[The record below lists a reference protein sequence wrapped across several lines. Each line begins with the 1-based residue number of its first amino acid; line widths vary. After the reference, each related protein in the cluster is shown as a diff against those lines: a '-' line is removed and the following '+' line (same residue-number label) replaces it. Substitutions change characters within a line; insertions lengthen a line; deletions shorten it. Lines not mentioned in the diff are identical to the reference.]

1 MIAENS
7 VEKTESGFTLVEL
20 MVVVAIIGILA
31 AIAIPNFKKYQAKS
45 RTSEGKIMLASGYT
59 ALESFYQEYN
69 MYCSCFKFS
78 GFIPT
83 GITTAASSRS
93 TTNYYTVGFS
103 ATDITSPGA
112 QVVPAGCTA
121 DNTFVYFG
129 DRTPAGV
136 ASLAANTLTNS
147 IVTNNSSYVIQA
159 QGQID
164 PDYTT
169 SLSADSWTMSSL
181 KVLDQARSGY

>member
-1 MIAENS
+1 
-7 VEKTESGFTLVEL
+7 

-59 ALESFYQEYN
+59 ALESLYQEHNLYA
-69 MYCSCFKFS
+69 SCFKFA

-83 GITTAASSRS
+83 GILTAASTRA
-93 TTNYYTVGFS
+93 TTNYYTIGFDT
-103 ATDITSPGA
+103 ADITAPGA
-112 QVVPAGCTA
+112 QTVPTGCTG
-121 DNTFVYFG
+121 DSTFVYFG

-147 IVTNNSSYVIQA
+147 ISADNSAYVLQA

-169 SLSADSWTMSSL
+169 SLSADSWTMTSA
-181 KVLDQARSGY
+181 KVLDQVRSGY